1 MVDARAL
8 LRRARQ
14 EKRPPPRDGEGSA
27 APKPPPPPSPSPS
40 PEPPPSQTPSCAPPD
55 ALWPREWRG
64 LRILEDPTGSLSG
77 GNGATVWD
85 SALVLADF
93 LSDSDDWRG
102 KRVLDLGAGCGLC
115 SLALA
120 AQGAEV
126 LASERRI
133 ALPLLRR
140 NVEAN
145 RAAVEGGAVDVVEFD
160 WLSPN
165 AAVLADAFDV
175 VVGADLVFASN
186 SACHAPLAAI
196 VGDLARRGARIYVAS
211 ELREGGHAVEAW
223 LAALEAA
230 DLAVTRLHVDGAPA
244 ELRVDK
250 IEGIASREVD

>member
-93 LSDSDDWRG
+93 LSDLDSEDWRG

-120 AQGAEV
+120 ARGADV

-145 RAAVEGGAVDVVEFD
+145 RAAVEGGAVEVVEFD
-160 WLSPN
+160 WLSPD

-250 IEGIASREVD
+250 VEGVASR